1 MFGYHDI
8 PLKIKKEGV
17 SIFTKRVG
25 DHLSYKR
32 EYTDEKV
39 EKILLTKTDKILI
52 NPIEPLHKP
61 KELTPYLLI
70 ELEKAIVIEPR
81 AAKKVFLKFPI
92 EMGVFISGQEDF
104 KILDIITLMKQKLTL
119 YGEVRGGIIC
129 KYWFS
134 EVYTSIPSLNP
145 IKEGVIELT
154 ITNSTPKWHELSKV
168 VFNAYGMK
176 IYYNENNVSMRS
188 HMKIMSGGIAEIDFY
203 DSPIYKEM
211 KKALELYTARKL
223 RIAATKFV
231 MEWGL

>member
-1 MFGYHDI
+1 MFGYHNI
-8 PLKIKKEGV
+8 PLKIEKEGI
-17 SIFTKRVG
+17 SIFVKKTG
-25 DHLSYKR
+25 DNLSYKR
-32 EYTDEKV
+32 EYTGEKV
-39 EKILLTKTDKILI
+39 EKILLTSSDKIQI

-61 KELTPYLLI
+61 KELTPYLLV
-70 ELEKAIVIEPR
+70 EFEKAIVIEPK
-81 AAKKVFLKFPI
+81 AKKKIFLKFPI
-92 EMGVFISGQEDF
+92 EIGVFISGQGDF
-104 KILDIITLMKQKLTL
+104 KILDIITLMKQKLSL

-134 EVYTSIPSLNP
+134 EVFSSVPSVNP

-154 ITNSTPKWHELSKV
+154 ITNTNPRWHEVSKA

-176 IYYNENNVSMRS
+176 IYYNENTVSMKS

-203 DSPIYKEM
+203 DSPIYKGM
-211 KKALELYTARKL
+211 NKALELYTARKI